1 MKKNYFSRLFA
12 AFAFVAVLVLSGC
25 VQNTAEAPESIIGSW
40 VSSYGE
46 QFDFTADTV
55 AETAYGMWAID
66 IEDIE
71 EVSESSGV
79 IYGILTKGSTY
90 TPVDTY
96 YAVAYKD
103 LTASSVK
110 IAAAATSYETLDEV
124 KESCTIDN
132 MFTYYSECT
141 KK

>member
-25 VQNTAEAPESIIGSW
+25 VQNTVEAPESIIGSW

-46 QFDFTADTV
+46 QYDFTADTV
-55 AETAYGMWAID
+55 TDAAFDMFAMD
-66 IEDIE
+66 IEDIV

-110 IAAAATSYETLDEV
+110 IACSATSYKTLDEV
-124 KESCTIDN
+124 QEACTIDN